1 MDVDVLVHVLIQHIL
16 ILHTCLLICLL
27 FWVHMY
33 RRICGSLTPMTAFSI
48 FYLLDGAKKLVC
60 FFIYNCLCACLG
72 AVSFDDACACSRALQ
87 ALLRLRDY
95 LATCGYRYIGV
106 SLTVQVQEEVDT
118 PRNLPFRLLP
128 HFGPVE
134 IDYFRQIRFVSGQR
148 DVVLVRDHLS
158 EEFAGRILAWNAL
171 FITFTS
177 TTLPAISGSHLSS
190 NPDSG
195 EPAETTSCQQPL

>member
-1 MDVDVLVHVLIQHIL
+1 MLAYFSVVVGPYVSPHMRFTYASDCIL
-16 ILHTCLLICLL
+16 NFLPAGRKPKIWYVFL
-27 FWVHMY
+27 FT
-33 RRICGSLTPMTAFSI
+33 I
-48 FYLLDGAKKLVC
+48 
-60 FFIYNCLCACLG
+60 ACVRAW

-87 ALLRLRDY
+87 ALPRLREH
-95 LATCGYRYIGV
+95 LATCGYRYIGL

-118 PRNLPFRLLP
+118 PRNLPFSWLP

-171 FITFTS
+171 FTTSTS
-177 TTLPAISGSHLSS
+177 TTLPAIC
-190 NPDSG
+190 
-195 EPAETTSCQQPL
+195 A

>member
-1 MDVDVLVHVLIQHIL
+1 MLVHVLIQHIL
-16 ILHTCLLICLL
+16 ILYTCLLISLL
-27 FWVHMY
+27 LWVHMY
-33 RRICGSLTPMTAFSI
+33 RRTCGSLTPVTAFSI
-48 FYLLDGAKKLVC
+48 FYLLDGNQKFGTFFYLQLPVC
-60 FFIYNCLCACLG
+60 VPG

-87 ALLRLRDY
+87 ALPRLREH
-95 LATCGYRYIGV
+95 LATCGYRYIGL

-118 PRNLPFRLLP
+118 PRNLPFSWLP

-171 FITFTS
+171 FTTSAS
-177 TTLPAISGSHLSS
+177 TTLPAIC
-190 NPDSG
+190 
-195 EPAETTSCQQPL
+195 A

>member
-1 MDVDVLVHVLIQHIL
+1 MV
-16 ILHTCLLICLL
+16 
-27 FWVHMY
+27 
-33 RRICGSLTPMTAFSI
+33 R
-48 FYLLDGAKKLVC
+48 

-87 ALLRLRDY
+87 ALPRLREH
-95 LATCGYRYIGV
+95 LATCGYRYIGL

-118 PRNLPFRLLP
+118 PRNLPFSWLP

-171 FITFTS
+171 F
-177 TTLPAISGSHLSS
+177 
-190 NPDSG
+190 
-195 EPAETTSCQQPL
+195 TTSS